1 MKKLAALVIAIALA
15 TACGSDGP
23 ARASLPTQPTAAM
36 STAASAYL
44 NNILSLMQTNSIK
57 RLTIDWTA
65 FRNSVI
71 AEAGSAQTV
80 ADLNSAIR
88 VAITRLGDGHSS
100 YRGAGASSSI
110 FVATRSCRPSGA
122 PQPSL
127 PATIGYVKITAFSGS
142 GDVATAFA
150 DQIQSA
156 IIAADRD
163 DLAGW
168 VVDLH
173 PTAQNPRGG
182 GPGAGGNGGGNMWP
196 MIAGVGPLLGEG
208 PLGYFIGPTGAE
220 TLWEYRNGASLSGGF
235 AVARVTAPYRV
246 RRDQPRV
253 AVLSD
258 NGIASSGEATLIAF
272 RRRPNTRSFGE
283 ATCGLSTANAT
294 YTLSDGGTLTLTT
307 SVMADRL
314 KTPFGDSI
322 APDEIFTSQAQAVQ
336 AAIAWLHSGT

>member
-1 MKKLAALVIAIALA
+1 MKKLATFVVAIALA
-15 TACGSDGP
+15 AACGSDGP
-23 ARASLPTQPTAAM
+23 SRASLPTQPTAAM
-36 STAASAYL
+36 SAAAANYL
-44 NNILSLMQTNSIK
+44 NSILSLMQTNSIK
-57 RLTIDWTA
+57 RLTIDWTS
-65 FRNSVI
+65 FRNGVI
-71 AEAGSAQTV
+71 AEAGSAQTI
-80 ADLNSAIR
+80 AELNPAIR
-88 VAITRLGDGHSS
+88 LAITLLGDGHSS
-100 YRGAGASSSI
+100 YRGAGAASSI
-110 FVATRSCRPSGA
+110 FVGTRTCRPSGA

-127 PATIGYVKITAFSGS
+127 PATIGYVKVTAFSGS
-142 GDVATAFA
+142 GDVATAFK
-150 DQIQSA
+150 DQVQNA

-163 DLAGW
+163 DLVGW
-168 VVDLH
+168 VVDL
-173 PTAQNPRGG
+173 R
-182 GPGAGGNGGGNMWP
+182 GNGGGNMWP

-208 PLGYFIGPTGAE
+208 PLGYFIGPTGTE
-220 TLWEYRNGASLSGGF
+220 TLWEYRNGASISGGF
-235 AVARVTAPYRV
+235 TVTRVTTPYRV

-322 APDEIFTSQAQAVQ
+322 PPDEILTNQTQAVQ
-336 AAIAWLHSGT
+336 RAIAWLQTGT